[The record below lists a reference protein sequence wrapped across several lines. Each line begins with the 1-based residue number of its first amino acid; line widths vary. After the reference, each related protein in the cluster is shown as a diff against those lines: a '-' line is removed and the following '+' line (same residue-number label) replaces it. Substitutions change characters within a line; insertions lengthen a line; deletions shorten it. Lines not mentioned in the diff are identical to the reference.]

1 MFLNQIR
8 HYYIIYNRNKWKK
21 KKNKPPLLQ
30 IVPIIFNVAD
40 KMGNKNFLGTYLLLS
55 PGSDAELFMSQT

>member
-8 HYYIIYNRNKWKK
+8 RYYIIYNRNKWKK
-21 KKNKPPLLQ
+21 KKKKSLLR